1 MTPGNEIMLE
11 WNCSEMN
18 ANEIIDCMESA
29 GYITPMIYWSVRLK
43 YKIMKREDIG
53 KAAKIYQEKD
63 MISGQVK
70 A

>member
-1 MTPGNEIMLE
+1 MKQTLHCNPFGNILLSQDLE
-11 WNCSEMN
+11 
-18 ANEIIDCMESA
+18 
-29 GYITPMIYWSVRLK
+29 
-43 YKIMKREDIG
+43 MKREDIG

>member
-1 MTPGNEIMLE
+1 
-11 WNCSEMN
+11 
-18 ANEIIDCMESA
+18 
-29 GYITPMIYWSVRLK
+29 
-43 YKIMKREDIG
+43 MKREDIG